1 MNRTTFLRWIR
12 LFSVPA
18 LVLLVGALATAL
30 AALQLFLA
38 ARAEDS
44 ARLRLEADLAV
55 STLQQR
61 LDAQVA
67 LLRGAAGLFAATDH
81 VGAQE
86 FSAYVTRLGLTSHY
100 PGVLGIGYAR
110 VVHGEAARDRLE
122 AEMRRQG
129 VSDFRVWPEFP
140 RETYTSI
147 LYLWP
152 LNRRNEAA
160 IGYDMFTNPTRRA
173 AMTRAL
179 ALGEPAVT
187 GVVELVQEIDE
198 RKQPGFLIY
207 LPVGRGDPART
218 GFVYSPLR
226 AGDLLQTVFPA
237 RPDRVVDV
245 AIYDGAPQAGALL
258 YRTPPSQE
266 SRLSTLRRIDVAGRQ
281 WSMLVSTRPAFE
293 ARSKH
298 GVAYWALA
306 LGGLSTL
313 ALTLAVFAQARAG
326 IRAAESR
333 NALAE
338 LNATLEDR
346 VLARTR
352 ELASANAVL
361 RDEMARRETVEGQ
374 MRQMQRMEAIG
385 QLTGGIAHDFNNMLA
400 VIVGSLDM
408 ARRRLDAGH
417 SEVARYIDTAAE
429 GSRRAAS
436 LTARLLAFARRQQ
449 LRPAPLD
456 ANRLLGGMA
465 ELLARALGEGVEIA
479 LRLEDELWPIHA
491 DPPGLE
497 NALLNLAVNAR
508 DAMDGRGRLAIETR
522 NVAQGAPRSGEHVAI
537 RIEDTG
543 PGMPPEVAERAFEP
557 FFTTKEVGKGSG
569 LGLSQVYGFVSQSG
583 GVVTIET
590 REGEGT
596 AITIWLPRWR
606 GDLPKPAVQAAPA
619 EGEPPRARGRESVL
633 VVEDEP
639 EVRRFS
645 AEALRELGYGV
656 AEAADGAE
664 ALTRLTAGEAAD
676 LLFTDVVMP
685 GMTGRELAARARELR
700 PGLKVLY
707 ATGYSP
713 ESLGDAANAG
723 GIVLGKPFTMDQL
736 ARTVRQVLDAD

>member
-1 MNRTTFLRWIR
+1 
-12 LFSVPA
+12 
-18 LVLLVGALATAL
+18 VGACATLL

-55 STLQQR
+55 SALQQR

-67 LLRGAAGLFAATDH
+67 LLRGAAGLFAASDH

-86 FSAYVTRLGLTSHY
+86 FAAYVTRLGLTSHY

-110 VVHGEAARDRLE
+110 LVHGEAARDGLE

-129 VSDFRVWPEFP
+129 ATDFRVWPQFP
-140 RETYTSI
+140 RQTYTSI

-160 IGYDMFTNPTRRA
+160 IGYDMFTNPTRRE
-173 AMTRAL
+173 AMSRAL

-187 GVVELVQEIDE
+187 GVVELVQEIDA

-207 LPVGRGDPART
+207 LAVGRHDPAKT

-245 AIYDGAPQAGALL
+245 AIYDGAPQPGKLL
-258 YRTPPSQE
+258 YRTPPSPK
-266 SRLSTLRRIDVAGRQ
+266 SRMTTLRQIEVAGRA
-281 WSMLVSTRPAFE
+281 WSMVVDTRPAFE

-298 GVAYWALA
+298 DVAYWT
-306 LGGLSTL
+306 LGLGSLSTL

-346 VLARTR
+346 VLGRTR

-361 RDEMARRETVEGQ
+361 RDEMARREAAESQ

-408 ARRRLDAGH
+408 ARRRLGEQRP
-417 SEVARYIDTAAE
+417 EVARYIDTADE
-429 GSRRAAS
+429 GARRAAS

-465 ELLARALGEGVEIA
+465 ELLERALGEGIEMS
-479 LRLEDELWPIHA
+479 LRLEEGLWPVHA
-491 DPPGLE
+491 DAPGLE
-497 NALLNLAVNAR
+497 NAVLNLAVNAR
-508 DAMDGRGRLAIETR
+508 DAMGGSGRLVITTK
-522 NVAQGAPRSGEHVAI
+522 NVAEGAPRSGEHVAM
-537 RIEDTG
+537 RVEDAG

-583 GVVTIET
+583 GMVTLET

-606 GDLPKPAVQAAPA
+606 GVLPQPAPQSAPA
-619 EGEPPRARGRESVL
+619 EAETPRARAREAVL

-645 AEALRELGYGV
+645 VEALRELGYAV
-656 AEAADGAE
+656 VQAEGGAE
-664 ALTRLTAGEAAD
+664 ALARLKAGEAVD

-685 GMTGRELAARARELR
+685 GMTGRELAARARALR

-707 ATGYSP
+707 TTGYSP

-723 GIVLGKPFTMDQL
+723 GMVLGKPFTVDQL
-736 ARTVRQVLDAD
+736 ARTVRQVLDADQA